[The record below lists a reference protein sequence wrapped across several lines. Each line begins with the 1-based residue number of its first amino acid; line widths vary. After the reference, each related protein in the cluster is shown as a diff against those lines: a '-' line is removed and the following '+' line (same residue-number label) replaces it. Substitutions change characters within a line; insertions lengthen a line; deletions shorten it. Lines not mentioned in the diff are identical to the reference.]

1 MAPTRKSAAWEYFG
15 EELKRRR
22 EDAGLTQSEL
32 GQQVF
37 VSGGYIGQ
45 FEQAF
50 RKPQLDVAT
59 RIDEVLRTG
68 GFFERMWHKLIRE
81 RRFASY
87 FEEVVELERT
97 ATKICEFA
105 PLVVPGLLQ
114 TPEYA
119 RALTLESDPFA
130 TDDSVKDTVDARM
143 ERAKI
148 LADAT
153 RPEFWVVLRENVL
166 RTPVGGPAAM
176 AEQLGHIADQ
186 IRARKALVMVI
197 PFAKGAHASMGGDL
211 KLMEFEDAPPV
222 AYTETSFAGTLI
234 DEPTVVKRAQRAYDL
249 LRVAAL
255 TPEASLDLIESAAE
269 DHRRC
274 ARTT

>member
-1 MAPTRKSAAWEYFG
+1 MANTRRKAAWEYFG

-22 EDAGLTQSEL
+22 EEAGLTQTQL
-32 GQQVF
+32 GDRVF

-50 RKPQLDVAT
+50 RKPQLDVAI

-68 GFFERMWHKLIRE
+68 GFFERTWHKLIRE

-87 FEEVVELERT
+87 FEEVAELERT
-97 ATKICEFA
+97 ATKICDFA

-114 TPEYA
+114 TEAYN
-119 RALTLESDPFA
+119 RALMTEDDPFA
-130 TDDSVKDTVDARM
+130 TEEQMQDTIDARM
-143 ERAKI
+143 ERAQI

-153 RPEFWVVLRENVL
+153 RPEFWVILHEHVL
-166 RTPVGGPAAM
+166 RTPVGGPSTM
-176 AEQLGHIADQ
+176 ADQ
-186 IRARKALVMVI
+186 LDRIVARIRERTVLVTII
-197 PFAKGAHASMGGDL
+197 PYAKGAHASMNGMFR
-211 KLMEFEDAPPV
+211 LMEFDDAPPV
-222 AYTETSFAGTLI
+222 AYTETEFSGTLI
-234 DEPTVVKRAQRAYDL
+234 DEPAVVKRAQRTYDL

-255 TPEASLDLIESAAE
+255 SPEASLELIASAAE

-274 ARTT
+274 VRTT